1 MGVPVSPPTHSST
14 PTTSPPRHLPRD
26 HAVPDATRLSREERE
41 SWIRAKYEQRLFL
54 APLPAT
60 EVPLGEQL
68 FCAVQE
74 KDLETVLLLL
84 AHSKKEQLNVSTG
97 DKDRRTALHV
107 ACDMALVVI
116 TQLLVW
122 VCRGAGGGEGD
133 WGVVEGLWHGMEG
146 HRVGTG
152 HMGRSWGSW
161 HGRGGR

>member
-1 MGVPVSPPTHSST
+1 
-14 PTTSPPRHLPRD
+14 
-26 HAVPDATRLSREERE
+26 REERE

-54 APLPAT
+54 APLPAA
-60 EVPLGEQL
+60 EAPLGEQL

-107 ACDMALVVI
+107 ACDMSLVVI

-122 VCRGAGGGEGD
+122 VRRGKGAKAGWAAVGGEGA
-133 WGVVEGLWHGMEG
+133 VAWHGGVQECADILLQHGCPGEG
-146 HRVGTG
+146 P
-152 HMGRSWGSW
+152 
-161 HGRGGR
+161 GGPATPGIRRKSS